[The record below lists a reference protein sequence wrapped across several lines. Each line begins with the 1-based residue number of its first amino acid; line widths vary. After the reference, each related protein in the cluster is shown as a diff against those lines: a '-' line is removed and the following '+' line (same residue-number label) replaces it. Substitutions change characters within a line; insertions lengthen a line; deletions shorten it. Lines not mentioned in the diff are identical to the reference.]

1 MWQKQETRE
10 FLDPEVLSALSGL
23 PLLAR
28 RPMRGSVSGKHVSP
42 TKGSSVEFAQYRKYV
57 PGDDLRRLDW
67 RAHGRSDRYYVKEF
81 EADTNL
87 RCCLVIDT
95 SGSMEFGTTEK
106 KGGLAKAI
114 KSGARALTGKPGAA
128 ASATPKANAARMS
141 KLDYARRLAATIGY
155 LAVAQG
161 DAVGLSCVSGG
172 ETRHLPPRRNPSHLR
187 AIFDAMEETRG
198 QGETNLAEVLHELA
212 ETTRQA
218 AMVIV
223 ISDFFLDPDQL
234 RSCFEHLRFRKHD
247 LSLFHLLDPMEL
259 NFNFNRPTRFL
270 DMEGGTAIFAEPSE
284 IADRYQQALDQYLER
299 FNEIVVQTGI
309 DYHRVTLD
317 EPYQQVLA
325 NFLTR
330 RATARGMR

>member
-1 MWQKQETRE
+1 MWQKQEPRE
-10 FLDPEVLSALSGL
+10 FLDPEVLSALAGL
-23 PLLAR
+23 PLMAR

-106 KGGLAKAI
+106 RGGLAGAFKVGKALAD
-114 KSGARALTGKPGAA
+114 KARGGKNQG
-128 ASATPKANAARMS
+128 SSSNANTMS

-155 LAVAQG
+155 LAVSQG
-161 DAVGLSCVSGG
+161 DAVGLSCVAGG
-172 ETRHLPPRRNPSHLR
+172 TTQHLPPRRNPSHLR
-187 AIFDAMEETRG
+187 AIFNAMEETKG

-212 ETTRQA
+212 ETMRQA

-223 ISDFFLDPDQL
+223 ISDFFLDPNEL
-234 RSCFEHLRFRKHD
+234 RGCFEHLRFRKHD

-284 IADRYQQALDQYLER
+284 IADRYHTALREYLDR
-299 FNEIVVQTGI
+299 MSEIVIQTGI
-309 DYHRVTLD
+309 DYHRVSLD
-317 EPYQQVLA
+317 EPYQEVLA

-330 RATARGMR
+330 RATARGLR